1 MGLLKRCTALNT
13 KKQEID
19 PPNFQIFSF
28 SLSIDKADWLAGLLA
43 DGIRW
48 QNERFAFFRVHF
60 KPT

>member
-43 DGIRW
+43 DGIR
-48 QNERFAFFRVHF
+48 
-60 KPT
+60 